1 MKRLT
6 LAILFSLTAI
16 TTSVQAEGSVHH
28 SGQASKHTAL
38 AFSEGA
44 ASTAKVASA
53 AVAVPLVVVGSA
65 SVVAGSVL
73 VEAGDAFADSANHAS
88 HHKHVQQTK
97 TLVITEKTITA
108 DPAPDKVIVIQT
120 KTETKTEH

>member
-16 TTSVQAEGSVHH
+16 TTGVQAEGSTYH

-38 AFSEGA
+38 AISEGA

-53 AVAVPLVVVGSA
+53 AVAVPVVIVGGA
-65 SVVAGSVL
+65 SLVAGSVL
-73 VEAGDAFADSANHAS
+73 VEAGDSLANSAANS
-88 HHKHVQQTK
+88 SKHHHTHVHKK
-97 TLVITEKTITA
+97 TTLIITEKTITA

-120 KTETKTEH
+120 ETKH